1 MEEKKAKEKILAVV
15 GPTAGGKSAL
25 AMALAE
31 RLGGEIISCDSMQV
45 YRRMD
50 IGTAKPTAE
59 EQKKIRHHM
68 IDIVE
73 PDAGFSCADYVP
85 LAEAAIRD
93 CVARGRVP
101 VVCGGTGLY
110 LDALLR
116 GSDFDPA
123 ASDEALRRELEALA
137 RQEGALAL
145 HARLMQVDPESAAA
159 IHPNNVKR
167 VIRALEVYRLCGVP
181 KSVLDR
187 RSREGEAR
195 FDATVVGLRYPD
207 RELLYRRIDNRVD
220 QMMEQGLL
228 EETRRLSEDGIFEKN
243 RTAAQAIGYKE
254 LLGVLRG
261 EEPLAQAVE
270 TLKTVTRRY
279 AKRQM
284 TWFGAKSY
292 IQWQDTDGLKK
303 TFEEIV
309 NNTAELFPQT

>member
-1 MEEKKAKEKILAVV
+1 MELEERKAKEKILAVV

-59 EQKKIRHHM
+59 EQKKLRHHM

-73 PDAGFSCADYVP
+73 PDAGVSWADYVP

-101 VVCGGTGLY
+101 VVCGGTGRF

-137 RQEGALAL
+137 AE
-145 HARLMQVDPESAAA
+145 
-159 IHPNNVKR
+159 
-167 VIRALEVYRLCGVP
+167 YR
-181 KSVLDR
+181 D
-187 RSREGEAR
+187 E
-195 FDATVVGLRYPD
+195 
-207 RELLYRRIDNRVD
+207 
-220 QMMEQGLL
+220 
-228 EETRRLSEDGIFEKN
+228 
-243 RTAAQAIGYKE
+243 
-254 LLGVLRG
+254 
-261 EEPLAQAVE
+261 
-270 TLKTVTRRY
+270 
-279 AKRQM
+279 
-284 TWFGAKSY
+284 
-292 IQWQDTDGLKK
+292 
-303 TFEEIV
+303 
-309 NNTAELFPQT
+309 